1 MRKAEAA
8 PPESRSSFGPAF
20 FFLPPR
26 RRRALSAVYAFARLA
41 DDIADDPGL
50 SAADKRLRLAGLS
63 SGIESLYEGRDAGSL
78 SWLAGP
84 VREFG
89 LQKEHFLFLID
100 GVGMDVEPRR
110 YRDIE
115 DLKRYMYRV
124 ASAAGLLSLPVFGAR
139 GGDLPRFAENMGYAV
154 QLINI
159 IRDFREDAAMGRLY
173 IPEEDL
179 RSFGI
184 EPERAAASAGGPDFV
199 ELMKFEAGRARGFYR
214 EACLAAREA
223 AGVFPAFVM
232 GELYLGQLE
241 TMEKNAFDGARPR
254 TGASGKAA
262 AAWRAWRKI
271 C

>member
-1 MRKAEAA
+1 MISAAA

-41 DDIADDPGL
+41 DDIADEPSL
-50 SAADKRLRLAGLS
+50 PPAEKRSRLARLAAD
-63 SGIESLYEGRDAGSL
+63 IESLYAGGDGGAL
-78 SWLAGP
+78 AWLAGP

-89 LQKEHFLFLID
+89 LEKEHFLFLIE
-100 GVGMDVEPRR
+100 GMGMDAEPRR
-110 YRDIE
+110 YRDIAE
-115 DLKRYMYRV
+115 LKRYMSRV
-124 ASAAGLLSLPVFGAR
+124 AAAPGLLSLPVLGAR
-139 GGDLPRFAENMGYAV
+139 GGDLPRFAGNMGCAV

-159 IRDFREDAAMGRLY
+159 IRDFREDAGMGRVY

-179 RSFGI
+179 LSFGI
-184 EPERAAASAGGPDFV
+184 EPGRAAASPGTPDFV

-214 EACLAAREA
+214 EACLAARGA
-223 AGVFPAFVM
+223 TGVFPAFFM
-232 GELYLGQLE
+232 GELYLDQLE

-254 TGASGKAA
+254 TGAAGKAA
-262 AAWRAWRKI
+262 AAWRAWRII

>member
-1 MRKAEAA
+1 MKSEAA
-8 PPESRSSFGPAF
+8 RPESRSSFGPAF

-26 RRRALSAVYAFARLA
+26 RRRALSAVYSFARLA
-41 DDIADDPGL
+41 DDIADDPDL
-50 SAADKRLRLAGLS
+50 PAAEKRSRLERLAA
-63 SGIESLYEGRDAGSL
+63 GIESLYSGGDGGELA
-78 SWLAGP
+78 WLAAP

-89 LQKEHFLFLID
+89 LEKEHFLLLIE
-100 GVGMDVEPRR
+100 GMEMDAEPRR
-110 YRDIE
+110 YRDMDE
-115 DLKRYMYRV
+115 LKRYMYRA
-124 ASAAGLLSLPVFGAR
+124 ASAPGLLALPVFGAR

-173 IPEEDL
+173 LPEEDL
-179 RSFGI
+179 LSFGI
-184 EPERAAASAGGPDFV
+184 GPEKAAASAGTPDFV

-214 EACLAAREA
+214 EACLAARGA
-223 AGVFPAFVM
+223 AGLFPAFMM
-232 GELYLGQLE
+232 GELYLDQLV

-254 TGASGKAA
+254 ATAAGKAA

>member
-1 MRKAEAA
+1 MEREAP

-26 RRRALSAVYAFARLA
+26 RRRALSAVYALARLA

-50 SAADKRLRLAGLS
+50 PPPEKLSRLARLAADIEALYAGGGGGELA
-63 SGIESLYEGRDAGSL
+63 
-78 SWLAGP
+78 WLAGP
-84 VREFG
+84 VREFKLG
-89 LQKEHFLFLID
+89 KEHFLLLIE
-100 GVGMDVEPRR
+100 GVAMDAAPRR
-110 YRDIE
+110 YRRIE
-115 DLKRYMYRV
+115 DLRRYMCRV
-124 ASAAGLLSLPVFGAR
+124 AAAPGLLALPVFGAR
-139 GGDLPRFAENMGYAV
+139 GGDLPRFAENMGCAV

-173 IPEEDL
+173 VPEEDL

-184 EPERAAASAGGPDFV
+184 DPDKAAASAGTPDFV

-214 EACLAAREA
+214 EACLAARGA
-223 AGVFPAFVM
+223 SGLFPAFMM
-232 GELYLGQLE
+232 GELYLGQLAAMGE
-241 TMEKNAFDGARPR
+241 NSFDGARPR
-254 TGASGKAA
+254 TTAAGKAA

>member
-1 MRKAEAA
+1 MENAA
-8 PPESRSSFGPAF
+8 SPPESRSSFGPAF

-41 DDIADDPGL
+41 DDIADDPALPPAEKRARL
-50 SAADKRLRLAGLS
+50 SRLAADVEAVYAGRGDGEL
-63 SGIESLYEGRDAGSL
+63 G
-78 SWLAGP
+78 WLAGP
-84 VREFG
+84 VKEFG
-89 LQKEHFLFLID
+89 LEKDHFLILIE
-100 GVGMDVEPRR
+100 GVAMDAEPRR

-115 DLKRYMYRV
+115 ELKHYMYRV
-124 ASAAGLLSLPVFGAR
+124 ASAAGLLALPVFGAR

-184 EPERAAASAGGPDFV
+184 EPGGAAASAGSPDFV

-214 EACLAAREA
+214 EACLAAGKA
-223 AGVFPAFVM
+223 SGVFPAFVM

-241 TMEKNAFDGARPR
+241 TMENNAFDGARPR
-254 TGASGKAA
+254 TGAAGKAA
-262 AAWRAWRKI
+262 AVWRAWRRI

>member
-1 MRKAEAA
+1 LTPAAA

-41 DDIADDPGL
+41 DDIADDPAL

-63 SGIESLYEGRDAGSL
+63 SGLEDLYSGRRGGQLD
-78 SWLAGP
+78 WLAGP

-89 LQKEHFLFLID
+89 LAKAHFLLLIE
-100 GVGMDVEPRR
+100 GMEMDAEPRR

-115 DLKRYMYRV
+115 ELKVYMFRA

-139 GGDLPRFAENMGYAV
+139 GGDLPRFAEYMGYAV

-159 IRDFREDAAMGRLY
+159 MRDFREDAAMGRLY
-173 IPEEDL
+173 LPEDDL

-184 EPERAAASAGGPDFV
+184 EPAGAAASAGSPDFV

-214 EACLAAREA
+214 EACLAAEGA

-241 TMEKNAFDGARPR
+241 IMEKNAFDGARPR
-254 TGASGKAA
+254 TGAAGKAA